1 MRSRAVVAILVLI
14 GSFLSPAAYA
24 QIGQGRLAGT
34 VTDSQGAVMP
44 GVTVTVTSP
53 ALIGAQTT
61 VTEANGR
68 YLFPSLPSG
77 TYKLAFD
84 LSGFQKVNR
93 ENINVATGQTIS
105 ADVQLQV
112 ASLAESVTVTGASPV
127 VDVTTTKVGTDL
139 KGEALTAVPNSTD
152 AWGALSQAPGIR
164 MQGFDVGGSH
174 KSQQSG
180 YEVFGIQNQ
189 SRIVTDGVD
198 HTEGVG
204 GTGYYEDYYSNEE
217 VSISALGSDVEMN
230 SGGAAVVST
239 IKSGGNQF
247 KGLENF
253 TYESGSWV
261 GDNNTA
267 DLRARGFTGNPN
279 LLFYEGH
286 LDLGGPIMRDKA
298 WFFVAYNT
306 FKIDKAVS
314 GVPQN
319 VATDIGLFHNYTGKG
334 SWKPS
339 AANTIIGYVQRGRKQ
354 KPKRNLSTLVPPE
367 SVLAQDSLTYTYKGE
382 WQRVVSNRTF
392 FDVNVGN
399 YHSLW
404 PMVPQVSPAADPP
417 KVYRSTG
424 AIAGAGW
431 NAFTSVRNNPQIKAQ
446 LTYYMPEKAGSHDF
460 KFGFEQ
466 RHDFYRLGHNGN
478 SGSIRYSAPSPG
490 AAFDRIRFAD
500 VGANADFG
508 SGWVTSAN
516 VDQKYAAYAQ
526 DRWAPTNRLTI
537 TAGLRMDYQNAYY
550 DNGHRKP
557 LITDQLSDGTRIFPV
572 ETTVTRTS
580 LVKNANFAPRIGFTY
595 DLSGKGQTVLKA
607 FYGRY
612 YNNFADSFSSANPGG
627 TNYAE
632 YVFLDQNRNGH
643 YDGPSELGNLRT
655 RIGGADAPV
664 DPNLRTPYTEEYSG
678 TVEHQF
684 WGESSLRFTYV
695 RKNSKDFMPFYYNP
709 YVPAWDGAL
718 TVATRQ
724 VSSDGRV
731 FNLVDVP
738 NSLAGDSS
746 ALYTNIPDSD
756 FHYDTIEM
764 AFNKRFSEKFFI
776 QTSGDFQRR
785 NELRSADIPDWGST
799 SPLSTDPIGINY
811 FVNANPS
818 VPNRQKT
825 TTYHYQLL
833 GRYTFPLE
841 IGFAANY
848 RYQSGFPYSEI
859 IADADTSPGLNITPS
874 PFFVEN
880 LKNNRSDNVS
890 LLNFR
895 LDKGFTFGRHYKVTG
910 IFDLYNVLN
919 ANPVTNFSLTNG
931 NFRTVIAVLDPRVA
945 QLAIRFEF

>member
-1 MRSRAVVAILVLI
+1 
-14 GSFLSPAAYA
+14 
-24 QIGQGRLAGT
+24 
-34 VTDSQGAVMP
+34 
-44 GVTVTVTSP
+44 
-53 ALIGAQTT
+53 LIGAQTT

-77 TYKLAFD
+77 SYKVAFE

-93 ENINVATGQTIS
+93 ENINLATGQTIS

-112 ASLAESVTVTGASPV
+112 ASLAESVTVTGASPI
-127 VDVTTTKVGTDL
+127 VDVTTTKVGTSL

-152 AWGALSQAPGIR
+152 AWGALSEAPGIR

-239 IKSGGNQF
+239 IKSGGNTF

-261 GDNNTA
+261 ADNNNDA
-267 DLRARGFTGNPN
+267 LRARGFTGNPN
-279 LLFYEGH
+279 LLYYEGH

-306 FKIDKAVS
+306 FKIDKVVS
-314 GVPQN
+314 GVPES
-319 VATDIGLFHNYTGKG
+319 VATDVGLFHNYTGKG
-334 SWKPS
+334 TWKPS
-339 AANTIIGYVQRGRKQ
+339 SGDTVIGYIQRGRKE
-354 KPKRNLSTLVPPE
+354 KPKRGLSALVPAE

-382 WQRVVSNRTF
+382 WQKVISNRTF
-392 FDVNVGN
+392 LNVNVGN

-404 PMVPQVSPAADPP
+404 PMAPQVSASTNPP
-417 KVYRSTG
+417 LQFRSTG
-424 AIAGAGW
+424 AVGGAGW
-431 NAFTSVRNNPQIKAQ
+431 NAFTSTRDNPQAKAQ
-446 LTYYMPEKAGSHDF
+446 LTYYLPDKGGSHDF
-460 KFGFEQ
+460 KFGFEF
-466 RHDFYRLGHNGN
+466 RHDYYRLGHNGN
-478 SGSIRYSAPSPG
+478 SGPIRYSAPSPG
-490 AAFDRIRFAD
+490 AAFDRVRFAD
-500 VGANADFG
+500 VGANSDFG
-508 SGWVTSAN
+508 TGWVTSPN
-516 VDQKYAAYAQ
+516 IDQKYAGYAQ
-526 DRWAPTNRLTI
+526 DRWAPNNRLTI
-537 TAGLRMDYQNAYY
+537 TAGLRMDYQNASYQ
-550 DNGHRKP
+550 DGLRKP
-557 LITDQLSDGTRIFPV
+557 LISDVLSDGTRIFPTS
-572 ETTVTRTS
+572 TTVTGAS
-580 LVKNANFAPRIGFTY
+580 LLKKATFAPRLGFSY
-595 DLSGKGQTVLKA
+595 DLSGKGKTVLKG

-612 YNNFADSFSSANPGG
+612 YNNLADGFSSANPGG
-627 TNYAE
+627 TNYVDYA
-632 YVFLDQNRNGH
+632 FLDQNRNSR
-643 YDGPSELGNLRT
+643 YDGPQELGAQVGG

-664 DPNLRTPYTEEYSG
+664 DPDAKIPYTEEFSG
-678 TVEHQF
+678 SVEHQF
-684 WGESSLRFTYV
+684 WGESSARFTYV
-695 RKNSKDFMPFYYNP
+695 RKHSSGFIPFYFNP
-709 YVPAWDGAL
+709 YVPAWDGNL
-718 TVATRQ
+718 TVPTRQ

-738 NSLAGDSS
+738 NAIAGDSS

-756 FHYDTIEM
+756 FYYDTIEF
-764 AFNKRFSEKFFI
+764 AFNKRFSQKFFI
-776 QTSGDFQRR
+776 QTSADYQWR
-785 NELRSADIPDWGST
+785 NELKSADISNWGNST
-799 SPLSTDPIGINY
+799 PLSADPIGINY
-811 FVNANPS
+811 FVNPNPS

-825 TTYHYQLL
+825 TTYHFQLL
-833 GRYTFPLE
+833 GRYTFPFE

-848 RYQSGFPYSEI
+848 RYQSGFPYSEV
-859 IADADTSPGLNITPS
+859 IADGDLSPGLNVTPS

-880 LKNNRSDNVS
+880 LDQNRSDNVS

-895 LDKGFTFGRHYKVTG
+895 LDKGFTFGGHYKLTG

-931 NFRTVIAVLDPRVA
+931 NFGTVIAALDPRVA

>member
-1 MRSRAVVAILVLI
+1 MRSRALWLLI
-14 GSFLSPAAYA
+14 IGTLSASPVFA
-24 QIGQGRLAGT
+24 QITQGRLTGM
-34 VTDSQGAVMP
+34 VTDAQGAVMP
-44 GVTVTVTSP
+44 GVTVSITSP
-53 ALIGAQTT
+53 AMIGAQST
-61 VTEANGR
+61 VTEANGK

-77 TYKLAFD
+77 AYRVAFE

-93 ENINVATGQTIS
+93 ENIQVLTGQTIS

-112 ASLAESVTVTGASPV
+112 ASLAESVTVTGAAPI
-127 VDVTTTKVGTDL
+127 VDVTTTKVGTNL

-152 AWGALSQAPGIR
+152 AWGALSEAPGVR

-253 TYESGSWV
+253 TYESDKWV
-261 GDNNTA
+261 GDNNSA

-279 LLFYEGH
+279 LLFYEAH
-286 LDLGGPIMRDKA
+286 VDLGGPIKRDNA

-306 FKIDKAVS
+306 FKIDKVVS
-314 GVPQN
+314 GVAQT

-334 SWKPS
+334 TWKPS
-339 AANTIIGYVQRGRKQ
+339 AGDTVIGYIQRGRKE
-354 KPKRNLSTLVPPE
+354 KPKRNLSTLVPAE

-382 WQRVVSNRTF
+382 WQKVISNRTF
-392 FDVNVGN
+392 LDVNVGN

-404 PMVPQVSPAADPP
+404 PMVPQVSPGTNPP
-417 KVYRSTG
+417 TVYRSTG

-431 NAFTSVRNNPQIKAQ
+431 NAFTSVRNNPQAKAQ
-446 LTYYMPEKAGSHDF
+446 LTYYLPAKSGSHDF
-460 KFGFEQ
+460 KFGFEF
-466 RHDFYRLGHNGN
+466 RHDYYRLGHNGN
-478 SGSIRYSAPSPG
+478 SGPIRYSAPSLG

-500 VGANADFG
+500 VGANSDFG

-516 VDQKYAAYAQ
+516 IDQKYAGYLQ
-526 DRWAPTNRLTI
+526 DRWAPNSRLTI
-537 TAGLRMDYQNAYY
+537 TAGVRMDYQNVSYS
-550 DNGHRKP
+550 DGLRKP
-557 LITDQLSDGTRIFPV
+557 LISDALADGTRIFPAS
-572 ETTVTRTS
+572 TTVTGAS
-580 LVKNANFAPRIGFTY
+580 LLKNANFAPRLGFSY
-595 DLSGKGQTVLKA
+595 DLSGKGKTVLKG

-612 YNNFADSFSSANPGG
+612 YNNLADGFSSANPGG

-632 YVFLDQNRNGH
+632 YNFLDQNRNGR
-643 YDGPSELGNLRT
+643 YDGPSELGALRL

-664 DPNLRTPYTEEYSG
+664 DANARTPYTEEFSG
-678 TVEHQF
+678 SVEHQF
-684 WGESSLRFTYV
+684 WGESSARLTYV
-695 RKNSKDFMPFYYNP
+695 RKHSADFIPFYYNP
-709 YVPAWDGAL
+709 YVPAWDGRL
-718 TVATRQ
+718 TVPTRQ

-738 NSLAGDSS
+738 SAIAGDSS

-756 FHYDTIEM
+756 FHYDTIEA
-764 AFNKRFSEKFFI
+764 AFNKRFSQRFFV
-776 QTSGDFQRR
+776 QTSADYQWR

-799 SPLSTDPIGINY
+799 SPLSADPIGINY
-811 FVNANPS
+811 FVNPNPS
-818 VPNRQKT
+818 VSNRQKT
-825 TTYHYQLL
+825 TTYHFQLL
-833 GRYTFPLE
+833 GRYTFPFE

-848 RYQSGFPYSEI
+848 RYQSGFAYSEI
-859 IADADTSPGLNITPS
+859 IADGDTSPGLNITPS

-880 LKNNRSDNVS
+880 LDQHRSDNVS

-895 LDKGFTFGRHYKVTG
+895 LDKGFTFAGHYKLTG
-910 IFDLYNVLN
+910 ILDIYNVLN

-931 NFRTVIAVLDPRVA
+931 NFGTVISALDPRVA
-945 QLAIRFEF
+945 QVAIRFEF